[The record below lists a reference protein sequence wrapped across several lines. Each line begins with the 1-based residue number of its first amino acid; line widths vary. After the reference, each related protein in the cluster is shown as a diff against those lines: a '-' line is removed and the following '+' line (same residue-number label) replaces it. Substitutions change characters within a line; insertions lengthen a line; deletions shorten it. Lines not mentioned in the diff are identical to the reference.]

1 MKQQNIKSKKT
12 HNKSKKQ
19 HNKSNKQQKSCP
31 KHMTTI
37 KIKKDTLCIGRCP
50 HSGGLIY
57 YNPTLD
63 KLVCKLHGSQ
73 FDKKGK
79 VLTPPA
85 LSNLL
90 VHKAK

>member
-50 HSGGLIY
+50 HSGGLI
-57 YNPTLD
+57 
-63 KLVCKLHGSQ
+63 
-73 FDKKGK
+73 
-79 VLTPPA
+79 
-85 LSNLL
+85 
-90 VHKAK
+90 